1 MEMRIFTVA
10 SDSRLADL
18 AILLES
24 SRRVTNQPI
33 HVIPFD
39 GNIQLTRKLCGLY
52 GAVICEPRNI
62 WDDIGRHCFG
72 VSAHQERGSDVQ
84 AWRYFRKF
92 NAISASNGEPFVFV
106 DANSALLYKPEHF
119 FSSNH
124 EQIVFGHFSK
134 PRRNFSLF
142 GQFLIK
148 QIGPDRLRNKGY
160 GAGFWFVPPNLLKTS
175 MFEELLQYQDVTTLL
190 GTAPEQSVLNLVI
203 ALHGIKTCLIREYN
217 QDFEYLMV
225 SANSDQQESL
235 VFTDGTW
242 SRLSQD
248 KKMTSQ
254 HLLAIKWT
262 GNYHQGAFNFPQK
275 EIHRLFVDG
284 VLSRCSDSDTTLSN
298 ALIRHYSGVYGHQF
312 MQ

>member
-1 MEMRIFTVA
+1 MAMRIFTVA

-18 AILLES
+18 AVLLES
-24 SRRVTNQPI
+24 ADRVTQQSI

-39 GNIQLTRKLCGLY
+39 DNIQLTRKLCALY
-52 GAVICEPRNI
+52 GSILCEPREV
-62 WDDIGRHCFG
+62 WDSIGRHCFG

-106 DANSALLYKPEHF
+106 DANSALLYNPEDF

-124 EQIVFGHFSK
+124 GQIIFGHFSK

-160 GAGFWFVPPNLLKTS
+160 GAGFWFVPPNLLRTS
-175 MFEELLQYQDVTTLL
+175 MFEELLQYHDVTTLL
-190 GTAPEQSVLNLVI
+190 GTAPEQSVLNLIIV
-203 ALHGIKTCLIREYN
+203 LQGIKTTLVREFN
-217 QDFEYLMV
+217 QNFEYLMV
-225 SANSDQQESL
+225 SASSDQQETL
-235 VFTDGTW
+235 IYKDEAW
-242 SRLSQD
+242 SRCQQD
-248 KKMTSQ
+248 KEMSSQ
-254 HLLAIKWT
+254 RLLAIKWT

-284 VLSRCSDSDTTLSN
+284 VLSRCSNSDTPLSN
-298 ALIRHYSGVYGHQF
+298 ALIRLYSGVYGHKSI
-312 MQ
+312 